1 MSKQTILIMTFGL
14 LIILSL
20 SFFSFNY
27 FDTSKIKKS
36 SSSLSEAIDINSFK
50 MDYSDVLE
58 KIGGGSFKNEE
69 VQVSLDK
76 EWILNTESPQ
86 NNNPADV
93 DSKVFLNAYQI
104 EEDTAVPWFF
114 IISEKETFDI
124 PVFLEKIAEN
134 NGKIISKNE
143 NGSLS
148 IEYENGTS
156 QKTIIIQMTVKTTE
170 EKFLTFSLITVN
182 ASPEKAEEKF
192 NGILAKTSVVN
203 YLEVVDFSLEEE
215 KEEVEE

>member
-1 MSKQTILIMTFGL
+1 MNNRTILIMILGL
-14 LIILSL
+14 LILLSL
-20 SFFSFNY
+20 SFFSANY
-27 FDTSKIKKS
+27 FNSVKTNSEIV
-36 SSSLSEAIDINSFK
+36 SLPENLNLESFQ

-170 EKFLTFSLITVN
+170 EKFLTLSLITVN
-182 ASPEKAEEKF
+182 ASIVKAEEKF

-203 YLEVVDFSLEEE
+203 YLEVVDFAFEEE

>member
-1 MSKQTILIMTFGL
+1 MNNRTILTMILGL
-14 LIILSL
+14 LILLSL
-20 SFFSFNY
+20 SFFSANY
-27 FDTSKIKKS
+27 FNSVKTNSEIV
-36 SSSLSEAIDINSFK
+36 SLPGNLNLESFQ

-69 VQVSLDK
+69 VQVSLNK

-156 QKTIIIQMTVKTTE
+156 QKTIIIQMTVKTIE

-182 ASPEKAEEKF
+182 ASIEKAEEMF

-203 YLEVVDFSLEEE
+203 YLEVVDFAFEEE

>member
-1 MSKQTILIMTFGL
+1 MSKQTILIMVLGL
-14 LIILSL
+14 LILLSL
-20 SFFSFNY
+20 SFFSANY
-27 FDTSKIKKS
+27 FNSVKTNGEIV
-36 SSSLSEAIDINSFK
+36 SLPENLNLESFQ

-114 IISEKETFDI
+114 IISEKETFDT

-182 ASPEKAEEKF
+182 ASPGKAEEKF
-192 NGILAKTSVVN
+192 NGILAKTAVVN

>member
-20 SFFSFNY
+20 SFFSFTY
-27 FDTSKIKKS
+27 FDASKIENN
-36 SSSLSEAIDINSFK
+36 SSSLSEVIDINSFK

-86 NNNPADV
+86 NNNPADT

-114 IISEKETFDI
+114 IISEKESFDI
-124 PVFLEKIAEN
+124 PSFLEKVAQN

-182 ASPEKAEEKF
+182 ASIEKAEEMF

-203 YLEVVDFSLEEE
+203 YLEVVDFAFEEE

>member
-1 MSKQTILIMTFGL
+1 MNNRTILIMILGL
-14 LIILSL
+14 LILLSL
-20 SFFSFNY
+20 SFFSANY
-27 FDTSKIKKS
+27 FNSVKTNSEIV
-36 SSSLSEAIDINSFK
+36 SLPENLNLESFQ

-114 IISEKETFDI
+114 IISEKETFDT

-182 ASPEKAEEKF
+182 ASLEKAEEKF

-203 YLEVVDFSLEEE
+203 YLEVVDFAFEEE

>member
-1 MSKQTILIMTFGL
+1 MNNRTILIMILGL
-14 LIILSL
+14 LILLSL
-20 SFFSFNY
+20 SFFSANY
-27 FDTSKIKKS
+27 FNSVKTNSEIV
-36 SSSLSEAIDINSFK
+36 SLPENLNLESFQ

-114 IISEKETFDI
+114 IISEKETFDT

-170 EKFLTFSLITVN
+170 EKFLTFSLVTVN

-192 NGILAKTSVVN
+192 NGILAKTAVVN
-203 YLEVVDFSLEEE
+203 YLEVVDFFLEEE

>member
-1 MSKQTILIMTFGL
+1 MILGL
-14 LIILSL
+14 LILLSL
-20 SFFSFNY
+20 SFFSANY
-27 FDTSKIKKS
+27 FNSVKTNSEIV
-36 SSSLSEAIDINSFK
+36 SLPENLNLESFQ

-114 IISEKETFDI
+114 IISEKETFDT

-170 EKFLTFSLITVN
+170 EKFLTFSLVTVN

-192 NGILAKTSVVN
+192 NGILAKTAVVN
-203 YLEVVDFSLEEE
+203 YLEVVDFFLEEE

>member
-1 MSKQTILIMTFGL
+1 MSKQTILIMVLGL
-14 LIILSL
+14 LILLSL
-20 SFFSFNY
+20 SFFSANY
-27 FDTSKIKKS
+27 FNSVKTNGEIV
-36 SSSLSEAIDINSFK
+36 SLPENLNLESFQ

-114 IISEKETFDI
+114 IISEKETFDT

-182 ASPEKAEEKF
+182 ASPGKAEEKF
-192 NGILAKTSVVN
+192 NGILAKTAVVN
-203 YLEVVDFSLEEE
+203 YLEVVDFVLKEE